1 MSTVENQVL
10 QELENGGHRY
20 ESTKVK
26 CQVLQP
32 LICNEHCYD
41 SDFPN
46 TLLISQSY
54 ICISGSTNGDMCAC
68 LAYNEIWRAS
78 GQSL

>member
-1 MSTVENQVL
+1 MSTIGNQVL
-10 QELENGGHRY
+10 QELENGGCRY

-46 TLLISQSY
+46 TLLIS
-54 ICISGSTNGDMCAC
+54 
-68 LAYNEIWRAS
+68 LAVIYMYLKFHIWRYVHLS
-78 GQSL
+78 CQD